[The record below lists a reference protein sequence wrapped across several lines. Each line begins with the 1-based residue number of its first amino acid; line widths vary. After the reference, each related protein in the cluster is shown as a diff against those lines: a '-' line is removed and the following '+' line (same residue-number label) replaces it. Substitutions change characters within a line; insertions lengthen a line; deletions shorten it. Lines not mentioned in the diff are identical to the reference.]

1 MWGRLPWLKARV
13 SLFGLAIADACTLTF
28 IYNITFH
35 HVSHRWVGLTGSI
48 TAAILSWLSLSY
60 LLGRYSANTQSQR
73 TATTRILGSTI
84 LIAGLI
90 LVATVLT
97 GWFFNHDDLRIE
109 RSFLI
114 PVILTTA
121 LISSGLQIS
130 LRHRQETTK
139 QWLLIG
145 PQAEIDVISHE
156 LQISNGVHNIEVL
169 FLTDSATT
177 PHQLITLPEH
187 YGLAISDAAQLHDEA
202 IETLLA
208 KRSKGSTI
216 QDLVSWAE
224 QHLQRVPPEIFTTRW
239 LVQAEGFKLQPSRA
253 TWRLKRLGDLA
264 IGSLLILLTAPILLT
279 AAIAIRLQDGGP
291 IVYRQIRTGLYGQT
305 FQIYKLRT
313 MRVEAESSGAQW
325 SLRNDQR
332 VTGIGRWLRR
342 TRIDELPQLIS
353 VISGEMSL
361 IGPRPERPMIEEQL
375 EQVIP
380 HYRIR
385 HWIRPGLSGWAQV
398 CYNYGASIADSR
410 AKLSY
415 DLYYLRNAN
424 LLLDLLIL
432 IKTIRLVA
440 LARGSKPTNP
450 HHRKT

>member
-48 TAAILSWLSLSY
+48 TTAILSWLSLSY

-121 LISSGLQIS
+121 LISSGLQIT
-130 LRHRQETTK
+130 LRHRQETTE
-139 QWLLIG
+139 QWLIIG
-145 PQAEIDVISHE
+145 PQAEINVISHE
-156 LQISNGVHNIEVL
+156 LQISNGLHNIKVQ

-177 PHQLITLPEH
+177 PQQLITLPEH

-264 IGSLLILLTAPILLT
+264 MCSLLILLTAPILLT

-325 SLRNDQR
+325 SLRDDQR